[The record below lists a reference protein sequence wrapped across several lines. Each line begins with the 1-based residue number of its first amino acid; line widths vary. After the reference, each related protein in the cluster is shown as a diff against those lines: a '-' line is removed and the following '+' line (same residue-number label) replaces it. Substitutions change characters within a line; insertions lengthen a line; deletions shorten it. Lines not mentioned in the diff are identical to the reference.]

1 MGLFSFGG
9 PCPREGRGIPFPYLA
24 HAGAGGSCHSPC
36 GLTGSPGSGTPA
48 RRRRNPAPQP
58 PAMRAKGPSLL
69 GPLRAASKLPPRRAG
84 GERLGQGPDRGRRR
98 APRLPTAP
106 ARPPQAARGWRR
118 LRRAARAEAEPGLQG
133 QRRRRGR
140 AARLAGAPPTGP
152 EGRTAPQPPHSGGR
166 AAPEHLRRSRRGGG
180 AKQGP
185 QSGPAGAWPCFAERC
200 PRATERPNLTGTG
213 PAGARPWAAHYPDRR
228 RRAGRAATSR
238 PGRAGERPA
247 GRWGREGRPKGPD
260 GSPHHRPQAVAPL
273 ERSPGAGRPGA
284 MKCGQRR
291 GPLSECGPGQRRGR
305 AAGAAARKPP
315 PRSRAAGRCRGPRPH
330 GAGSAFKG

>member
-1 MGLFSFGG
+1 
-9 PCPREGRGIPFPYLA
+9 
-24 HAGAGGSCHSPC
+24 
-36 GLTGSPGSGTPA
+36 
-48 RRRRNPAPQP
+48 
-58 PAMRAKGPSLL
+58 MRAKGPSLL
-69 GPLRAASKLPPRRAG
+69 GPLRAALRLPPRRAG

-180 AKQGP
+180 AKQGRTKC
-185 QSGPAGAWPCFAERC
+185 ARLRAWPCFAERC
-200 PRATERPNLTGTG
+200 PRATERPNLTGPG
-213 PAGARPWAAHYPDRR
+213 PVGARPWAAHYPDRR

-238 PGRAGERPA
+238 PGWAGERPA

-260 GSPHHRPQAVAPL
+260 GSPHHRPQAVAPFPVA
-273 ERSPGAGRPGA
+273 RSS
-284 MKCGQRR
+284 CQRW
-291 GPLSECGPGQRRGR
+291 GPGVGSD
-305 AAGAAARKPP
+305 AAAD
-315 PRSRAAGRCRGPRPH
+315 SGGGR
-330 GAGSAFKG
+330 